1 MRSMALTASAES
13 LMATQST
20 YSRVASISAR
30 NSALNT
36 GRPGPLLT
44 KRSAVTVTISTPPSL
59 RAASRW
65 RTWPRCKR
73 SNVPWAWTTVWPA
86 RRLCSQAAA
95 TSAKVRTL
103 PRGLGGRP
111 TGGCGISFAT
121 LESIAAL
128 LRHCTALGVEKAEPV
143 AGRFRNARRRPHRR
157 VAPIVDILQHHLH
170 AFGKADLG
178 LPSQVALN
186 LGDVGPGTIRFSGAF
201 GDTHGRRRPQKP
213 DQLVDADRPP
223 APNIVDFADFVT
235 LGERDQR
242 IDHIG
247 HEGKI
252 PGLLAVADHGQRL
265 AGQELRQENPEHGTI
280 SPAGTRPRPINV
292 EETHRH
298 RRQPVDLGPMHDEL
312 LAQILG
318 QGIGVAR
325 IGRGGF
331 GRRIV
336 RRDAVAG
343 RGGDINQALDAVA
356 AGHLQHAKGAVDVG
370 AEIGF
375 RLLDRGHD
383 VGAGRQ
389 MEHPLDASG
398 GSRHGGGIGDIA
410 FDDREL
416 RILVMMLEV
425 SAPADA

>member
-44 KRSAVTVTISTPPSL
+44 KRSAVTVTIKTSPSL

-65 RTWPRCKR
+65 RTWPRCRR
-73 SNVPWAWTTVWPA
+73 SNVPCAWTTVWPA
-86 RRLCSQAAA
+86 RRACSQAAA

-103 PRGLGGRP
+103 WRGLGELP

-121 LESIAAL
+121 LESILVL
-128 LRHCTALGVEKAEPV
+128 LRHWLRHWLGVEKAEPV
-143 AGRFRNARRRPHRR
+143 AGRFRNARPRPHRR
-157 VAPIVDILQHHLH
+157 VAPIVDVLQHHLH
-170 AFGKADLG
+170 AVGKADLG
-178 LPSQVALN
+178 LPAQVALN
-186 LGDVGPGTIRFSGAF
+186 LGNVGPGAIRFSGAF
-201 GDTHGRRRPQKP
+201 GDAHGRRRAQKP

-235 LGERDQR
+235 LGDRDQR
-242 IDHIG
+242 IDHVG

-252 PGLLAVADHGQRL
+252 PGLLPVADYGQRL
-265 AGQELRQENPEHGTI
+265 AGQELSQENTEHRAI
-280 SPAGTRPRPINV
+280 SPAGARPRPVNV

-298 RRQPVDLGPMHDEL
+298 RRQPVDLSPMHDQL
-312 LAQILG
+312 LAQVLG

-325 IGRGGF
+325 IGRGRF
-331 GRRIV
+331 GGRIV

-343 RGGDINQALDAVA
+343 RRGDIDQTLHAVA
-356 AGHLQHAKGAVDVG
+356 AGRLQHAKGAVHVG

-383 VGAGRQ
+383 VGAGGQ
-389 MEHPLDASG
+389 MEHPLDAVG
-398 GSRHGGGIGDIA
+398 GSRHGGSIGDIA
-410 FDDREL
+410 FDDRE
-416 RILVMMLEV
+416 
-425 SAPADA
+425 